1 MPTFASALVA
11 IAVLA
16 VAATL
21 LMGFLNLA
29 KAGSSE
35 RSQKLM
41 RWRVWLQLGAVAVI
55 VLVLLSR
62 MH

>member
-21 LMGFLNLA
+21 LLGFLNLA
-29 KAGSSE
+29 KPGAGE

-41 RWRVWLQLGAVAVI
+41 RWRVGLQLAAVAAIVI
-55 VLVLLSR
+55 VLLAR